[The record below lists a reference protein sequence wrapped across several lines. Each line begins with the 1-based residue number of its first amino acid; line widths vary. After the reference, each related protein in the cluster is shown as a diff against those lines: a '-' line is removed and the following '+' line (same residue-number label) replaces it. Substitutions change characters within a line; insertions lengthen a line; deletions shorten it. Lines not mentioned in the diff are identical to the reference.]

1 MGKPF
6 VFDIQ
11 DLGGGLN
18 EKAADTIADREMST
32 LRDFYVRGTSL
43 LSREG
48 RVAIANA
55 YTERINAI
63 ARYNPSFTEDEFTVV
78 GGASSIARL
87 VGEILT
93 ALPPSNAVYP
103 TLTTRW
109 WFRQYNDELFACRR
123 GNGGVKRLY
132 GDAHDEAGIPAPSV
146 APQVTDGGDGQKP
159 TGSYLVAYSFYST
172 VTGAESNLSPI
183 SKECIIGDLHRLSV
197 AAIGVSMS
205 LQVNARRI
213 YATLPDTPGTLY
225 LVGQIDDNVT
235 TTFTENALPPAD
247 YGAPFQS
254 V

>member
-48 RVAIANA
+48 RVAIADA
-55 YTERINAI
+55 YSERINSI
-63 ARYNPSFTEDEFTVV
+63 ARYNPSFTTDEFTVV

-93 ALPPSNAVYP
+93 PLPPSNAVYP
-103 TLTTRW
+103 TLTSRW
-109 WFRQYNDELFACRR
+109 WFRQYNDELFACQK

-132 GDAHDEAGIPAPSV
+132 GDAHDEAGIAAPSV
-146 APQVTDGGDGQKP
+146 APQVTDGGVGQKP
-159 TGSYLVAYSFYST
+159 AGTYWVAYSFYNNLT
-172 VTGAESNLSPI
+172 TAESNLSPP
-183 SKECIIGDLHRLSV
+183 SKKLTIADLHKLAVS
-197 AAIGVSMS
+197 AIQTSTN

-213 YATLPDTPGTLY
+213 YATLKDDAGTFY

-235 TTFTENALPPAD
+235 TTFDENALP
-247 YGAPFQS
+247 
-254 V
+254 